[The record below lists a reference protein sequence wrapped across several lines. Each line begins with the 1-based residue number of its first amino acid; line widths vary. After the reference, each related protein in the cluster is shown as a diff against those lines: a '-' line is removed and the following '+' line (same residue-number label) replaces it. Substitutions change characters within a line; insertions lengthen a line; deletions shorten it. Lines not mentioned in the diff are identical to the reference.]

1 MIHRRSGEPTNYPTR
16 YRRTSS
22 FEGLPPGRHH
32 DGGGLYL
39 QVRVSKRTSRV
50 NRSWLL
56 RYMTNGKAR
65 EMGLG
70 AWPTITLAKARQDAG
85 KLRVQLKGVDRID
98 P

>member
-1 MIHRRSGEPTNYPTR
+1 MTLATKDI
-16 YRRTSS
+16 
-22 FEGLPPGRHH
+22 EGLPAGRHH

-70 AWPTITLAKARQDAG
+70 TWPTI
-85 KLRVQLKGVDRID
+85 
-98 P
+98 